1 MDIPRTNRAILA
13 CLSLI
18 FATVS
23 VAVYADQESLIKRDL
38 RNDKVVVLI
47 INSKENQESEQ
58 YADWSYYLNDFANA
72 VGDEY
77 VFYKLDTTSLA
88 NLTERAGSYAKAYSM
103 IFMKQGK
110 NTYFYDGPIV
120 EPQVYEYVQLSY
132 SGQTVPKHLHQ
143 FAPETVVFQF
153 RQCDEYFI
161 SP

>member
-1 MDIPRTNRAILA
+1 MSISRINRAILV

-18 FATVS
+18 FASIAVP
-23 VAVYADQESLIKRDL
+23 VYADQKSLIKSDL
-38 RNDKVVVLI
+38 RNGKAVVLI

-58 YADWSYYLNDFANA
+58 YADWSYYLNDFANTA
-72 VGDEY
+72 GNDY
-77 VFYKLDTTSLA
+77 VFHKLNTTSLM
-88 NLTERAGSYAKAYSM
+88 NLIESAKSFTQAYSM

-110 NTYFYDGPIV
+110 NAYFYNGPIV
-120 EPQVYEYVQLSY
+120 ESQVYEYVQLNY